1 VSYAFASLHS
11 RPRREP
17 SVMGLVTCFFLLPRH
32 CFTNYKLP
40 LGVLPRRAGCFNCLK
55 RRFNQLSIRSEL
67 MTLVVSELPVISL
80 KYLYLE
86 ISDSIRVP
94 VGEVVRAF
102 LLKVN
107 IQYFIFRFDL
117 TLRVA
122 LKSKLKCCF
131 FNKLTSKSISNSNL

>member
-1 VSYAFASLHS
+1 MSSW
-11 RPRREP
+11 
-17 SVMGLVTCFFLLPRH
+17 
-32 CFTNYKLP
+32 
-40 LGVLPRRAGCFNCLK
+40 
-55 RRFNQLSIRSEL
+55 SEL

-86 ISDSIRVP
+86 ISDSNRVP
-94 VGEVVRAF
+94 VGEVVLAF

-107 IQYFIFRFDL
+107 IQYFAFRFDL

-131 FNKLTSKSISNSNL
+131 FNKLTSKSISNSNS